1 LSGSG
6 SDPTRPT
13 LAGDI
18 NLFFYCFLSEP
29 MVLVLMVPDGNAW
42 QVIIQAR
49 FGVLF
54 QDAALASDY
63 QVFAT
68 RVTRGPLDVQSI
80 SAEKAVTA

>member
-1 LSGSG
+1 
-6 SDPTRPT
+6 
-13 LAGDI
+13 
-18 NLFFYCFLSEP
+18 
-29 MVLVLMVPDGNAW
+29 MVPDGNAW